1 MPTDSAWKKQTKLV
15 SQLVSAQ
22 EDLFAARQEQQA
34 QIEKIHYQISELKR
48 KSRGTSNA
56 NKRSAKLERQ
66 ITELTSRLDAIEAR
80 GGSDVSDEV
89 VKELARIDAKTMNLH
104 LEVDNLGSR
113 VHALE
118 SSPVHRIDFLKSKI
132 DVAHKASLD
141 VVTPWVESLFVGLF
155 TFLLTALALNWWIAE
170 DWNWVKDFWAS
181 LIVGAAAFFIMASF
195 EKFNLNLVIQAR
207 HLWAMKDEEAK
218 EEDTSAEEDSKV
230 DASV

>member
-1 MPTDSAWKKQTKLV
+1 MPSDSAWKKQTELV
-15 SQLVSAQ
+15 GQLVSGQ
-22 EDLFAARQEQQA
+22 EDLFAARQKQQA
-34 QIEKIHYQISELKR
+34 QIEKIRYQISELKR

-66 ITELTSRLDAIEAR
+66 IADLSSRLEAVEAR
-80 GGSDVSDEV
+80 GGSDVSDAV

-118 SSPVHRIDFLKSKI
+118 TSPVHRIDFLKSKI
-132 DVAHKASLD
+132 DVAHKVSLD
-141 VVTPWVESLFVGLF
+141 VVTPWVEALFVGVF
-155 TFLLTALALNWWIAE
+155 TFLLTALALNWWVAE

-181 LIVGAAAFFIMASF
+181 IIVGAAAFFIMARF

-207 HLWAMKDEEAK
+207 HMWAMKDEEAK
-218 EEDTSAEEDSKV
+218 EDASTEEDSKV

>member
-1 MPTDSAWKKQTKLV
+1 MPSDSAWKKQTRLV

-22 EDLFAARQEQQA
+22 EDLFAAREEQQA
-34 QIEKIHYQISELKR
+34 QIVDVKNRLERLER
-48 KSRGTSNA
+48 KSRGTTSA
-56 NKRSAKLERQ
+56 HKKVVDLQKRLE
-66 ITELTSRLDAIEAR
+66 AVEAR
-80 GGSDVSDEV
+80 GGYDVSDAV
-89 VKELARIDAKTMNLH
+89 VKELARIDAKTMSLH
-104 LEVDNLGSR
+104 LEIDNLGSR

-118 SSPVHRIDFLKSKI
+118 TSPVHRIDFLRSKI

-141 VVTPWVESLFVGLF
+141 VVTPWVEALFVGVF
-155 TFLLTALALNWWIAE
+155 TFLLTALALNWWVAE

-207 HLWAMKDEEAK
+207 HIWAMKDEEAK
-218 EEDTSAEEDSKV
+218 EDASSEEDSKV

>member
-1 MPTDSAWKKQTKLV
+1 MPSDSAWKKQTRLV
-15 SQLVSAQ
+15 KQLVVAQ

-34 QIEKIHYQISELKR
+34 QIEKIRYQISELKR

-56 NKRSAKLERQ
+56 NERSAKLERQ
-66 ITELTSRLDAIEAR
+66 ITELSSRLEAVEAR
-80 GGSDVSDEV
+80 GGSDVSDAV

-132 DVAHKASLD
+132 DVAHKASID
-141 VVTPWVESLFVGLF
+141 VVTPWAEALIVGVF
-155 TFLLTALALNWWIAE
+155 AAILTAIALNFWFAQS
-170 DWNWVKDFWAS
+170 WNATKDFWAS
-181 LIVGAAAFFIMASF
+181 VIVGVAAFFIMASF

-218 EEDTSAEEDSKV
+218 EDASSEEESKV
-230 DASV
+230 DASI

>member
-22 EDLFAARQEQQA
+22 EDLFAARQEQQE
-34 QIEKIHYQISELKR
+34 QIEKIRYQITELKR

-118 SSPVHRIDFLKSKI
+118 SSPVHKIDFFKSKI

-207 HLWAMKDEEAK
+207 HMWAMKDEEAK
-218 EEDTSAEEDSKV
+218 EDASAEEDSKV

>member
-1 MPTDSAWKKQTKLV
+1 MPSDSAWKKQRKLV
-15 SQLVSAQ
+15 DQLVSGL
-22 EDLFAARQEQQA
+22 EDLFASREEQQEQ
-34 QIEKIHYQISELKR
+34 IVDLKKRLECLER
-48 KSRGTSNA
+48 KSRGTTSA
-56 NKRSAKLERQ
+56 HKKVVDLQKRLE
-66 ITELTSRLDAIEAR
+66 AVEAR
-80 GGSDVSDEV
+80 SGSDVSDAV

-118 SSPVHRIDFLKSKI
+118 TSPVHRIDFLKSKI

-141 VVTPWVESLFVGLF
+141 VVTPWVEALFVGVF
-155 TFLLTALALNWWIAE
+155 TFFLTALALNWWIAE

>member
-1 MPTDSAWKKQTKLV
+1 MPSDSAWKKQTKLV
-15 SQLVSAQ
+15 NQLVTAQ
-22 EDLFAARQEQQA
+22 EDLFAAREEQQE
-34 QIEKIHYQISELKR
+34 QIEKIRYQITELKR

-80 GGSDVSDEV
+80 GGSDVSDAV

-118 SSPVHRIDFLKSKI
+118 SSPVHKIDFFKSKI
-132 DVAHKASLD
+132 DVAHKASID
-141 VVTPWVESLFVGLF
+141 VVTPWAEALIVGVF
-155 TFLLTALALNWWIAE
+155 AAILTAIALNFWIAQS
-170 DWNWVKDFWAS
+170 WNATKDFWAS
-181 LIVGAAAFFIMASF
+181 VIVGAAAFFIMASF
-195 EKFNLNLVIQAR
+195 EKFNLNLVVQAR
-207 HLWAMKDEEAK
+207 HMWAMKDEEAK
-218 EEDTSAEEDSKV
+218 EDASSEEESKV

>member
-1 MPTDSAWKKQTKLV
+1 MPSEKSWKKQTQLV

-22 EDLFAARQEQQA
+22 EDLFAAREEQQEQ
-34 QIEKIHYQISELKR
+34 IVDIKKRLEDLER
-48 KSRGTSNA
+48 KSRGTTSA
-56 NKRSAKLERQ
+56 HRKVVDLQKRLE
-66 ITELTSRLDAIEAR
+66 AVEAR
-80 GGSDVSDEV
+80 SGSDVSDAV

-118 SSPVHRIDFLKSKI
+118 TSPVHRIDFLKSKI
-132 DVAHKASLD
+132 DVAHKASID
-141 VVTPWVESLFVGLF
+141 VVTPWIEALFVGLF

-195 EKFNLNLVIQAR
+195 EKFNLNLAIQAR
-207 HLWAMKDEEAK
+207 HLWTMKDEEAK
-218 EEDTSAEEDSKV
+218 ENASEDEDSRA